1 MTEQLY
7 LAQAAV
13 CDVNEN
19 GTAQINCAT
28 RDGKQIILHVTRE
41 TLVLMCSSATRELRS
56 RDRKRQVQRR
66 NT

>member
-19 GTAQINCAT
+19 GTARINCAT